1 MIIKIKSSDIHGQ
14 DYERE
19 FPAIRNEVGENSR
32 IEYIYTD
39 EYGDCK
45 IYAYT
50 DFIEIYRKGEVNSKQ
65 VFKLEEKTI
74 FKYVTKEFRGEYHLF
89 SKKININGKKI
100 YVEYDIIQENEI
112 INSLKLEIV
121 EV

>member
-19 FPAIRNEVGENSR
+19 FPVTRNKVGEKSM

-39 EYGDCK
+39 EYGACK

-65 VFKLEEKTI
+65 VFKLEEKTT
-74 FKYVTKEFRGEYHLF
+74 FKYVTKEFRGEYHLI
-89 SKKININGKKI
+89 SKKININDKKI

-112 INSLKLEIV
+112 INSLKLEIM

>member
-14 DYERE
+14 DHERE
-19 FPAIRNEVGENSR
+19 FPVIRNEVGENSR

-50 DFIEIYRKGEVNSKQ
+50 DFVEIYRKGEVNSKQ